1 MHSLFHYVLFP
12 LGWLVAL
19 LLAGVGLWRITR
31 GPTTLDRM
39 VGLDAAVV
47 SIVTAVAMFSLQSEA
62 VGFLEMIIIVTALG
76 FFTTVAFYYYLA
88 QPKGRAGEDFNVEQE
103 GQE

>member
-1 MHSLFHYVLFP
+1 MEALLHNVLYP

-19 LLAGVGLWRITR
+19 LLAGAGLWRITT

-47 SIVTAVAMFSLQSEA
+47 SIVTAVAMFSLQVA
-62 VGFLEMIIIVTALG
+62 AFGFLEMIIIVTALG

-88 QPKGRAGEDFNVEQE
+88 QPKGSAGEDFNVERE
-103 GQE
+103 GRE

>member
-1 MHSLFHYVLFP
+1 MNTLLETVLYP
-12 LGWLVAL
+12 LGWATALMLSAVAI
-19 LLAGVGLWRITR
+19 WRITR

-39 VGLDAAVV
+39 VGLDAILVAL
-47 SIVTAVAMFSLQSEA
+47 VTIVAMFSLQTGA
-62 VGFLEMIIIVTALG
+62 VGFLEMIILLTALG

-88 QPKGRAGEDFNVEQE
+88 QPKHRAGEDFNEEKE

>member
-1 MHSLFHYVLFP
+1 MTTLLELVLYP
-12 LGWLVAL
+12 LGWFVAL
-19 LLAGVGLWRITR
+19 MLSGVAIWRITR

-39 VGLDAAVV
+39 VGLDAILVAL
-47 SIVTAVAMFSLQSEA
+47 VTIVAMFSLQTHA
-62 VGFLEMIIIVTALG
+62 VGFLEMIILLTALG

-88 QPKGRAGEDFNVEQE
+88 QPKRRAGEDFNEEKE

>member
-1 MHSLFHYVLFP
+1 MTTLLELVLYP
-12 LGWLVAL
+12 LGWVVAL
-19 LLAGVGLWRITR
+19 MLSGVAIWRITR

-39 VGLDAAVV
+39 VGLDAILVAL
-47 SIVTAVAMFSLQSEA
+47 VTIVAMFSLQKHA
-62 VGFLEMIIIVTALG
+62 VGFLEMIILLTALG

-88 QPKGRAGEDFNVEQE
+88 QPKRRAGEDFNEEQE